1 MVQTEKFTAGFYF
14 YALTKMLGEPRRFFS
29 RLAPES
35 GFGPAFGFLLVSSLF
50 FSGAGLVTAMP
61 SNPFL
66 WGGIFLVNA
75 LGMTFIAASLGYMT
89 MTLFFGKKVT
99 FTRLFSVYALAS
111 GVTLLASWLPFFV
124 WLTEPWKW
132 WLVGTGL
139 VKACGLKVRQVL
151 LILGVSLGIMVLF
164 FWSALPL
171 ILAGRG

>member
-1 MVQTEKFTAGFYF
+1 MFYF
-14 YALTKMLGEPRRFFS
+14 QTLTKMLGEPGRFFQG
-29 RLAPES
+29 LPPES
-35 GFGPAFGFLLVSSLF
+35 GFGPMFGFLLVSSLF
-50 FSGAGLVTAMP
+50 FSGAGLVITMP

-75 LGMTFIAASLGYMT
+75 LGMTFIGAGLGYMT
-89 MTLFFGKKVT
+89 MTLFFGRKVR

-111 GVTLLASWLPFFV
+111 GVTLIASWLPFFV

-139 VKACGLKVRQVL
+139 VKACGFNLGQTL
-151 LILGVSLGIMVLF
+151 LIIGVSIGIMVLF

-171 ILAGRG
+171 IMAGHG